1 MNASSGSEAILPEC
15 INSLEV
21 RRRRLAVRCHTR
33 GTKEACVLLERFLQ
47 AGQHTID
54 EPTLD
59 ALELLLQESDQD
71 IMEWVGGNRVCPDE
85 HAFVLA
91 LIVRSIDGCGGE
103 NEF

>member
-1 MNASSGSEAILPEC
+1 MNASSSRESIRPEC
-15 INSLEV
+15 VSPLEV

-47 AGQHTID
+47 SGQNALD

-71 IMEWVGGNRVCPDE
+71 IIEWAGGNNLCPKE

-91 LIVRSIDGCGGE
+91 LIVRSIAGSGRE
-103 NEF
+103 SEF